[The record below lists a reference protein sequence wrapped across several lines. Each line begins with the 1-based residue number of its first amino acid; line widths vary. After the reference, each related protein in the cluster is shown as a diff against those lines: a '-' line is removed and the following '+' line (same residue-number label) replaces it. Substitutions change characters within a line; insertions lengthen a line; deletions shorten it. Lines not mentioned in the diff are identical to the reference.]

1 MHRVVFE
8 TMGCRLNQA
17 ETAVLQSRFLE
28 KGYALADDPADAD
41 LFVLHTCTLTTQAT
55 RQCRRRLRQ
64 VMRKN
69 PTACIAA
76 IGCHAQTDAGELAQL
91 EGVDYVV
98 GTADKMRLADIIPT
112 PARQAEP
119 VVLVGRMTPDAFAVD
134 GAGCYPHHT
143 RAHLKIQEGCDF
155 VCAFCIIPRSRGR
168 ARSRSFDDLVRE
180 ARTLAGFGH
189 REIVLTGVNI
199 GTYIEGGRTLVD
211 VIDALERIDGVERIR
226 ISSIEPTT
234 IDAGVLDRMARGSK
248 LCPYLHV
255 PLQSGDDR
263 TLGAMRRRYDSQSY
277 RRFLRD
283 AMDRVP
289 GITFGTDVM
298 VGFPGEDEAAFERS
312 CEVIREFPFV
322 NVHVFGFSA
331 RPRTS
336 AFGMAGTV
344 PAREIQRRHDHL
356 QRVAQA
362 QVAASYQSMV
372 GRTLRVLCE
381 RPASDGTRSG
391 FSDEYVRVRIPGGDA
406 LANEMVRVQIRE
418 IEISQ
423 KGGRVAAFGYIVEE
437 RETWRGQHEESVCVD
452 RS

>member
-17 ETAVLQSRFLE
+17 ETAVLQSRFLAR
-28 KGYALADDPADAD
+28 GYALADDPAEAD
-41 LFVLHTCTLTTQAT
+41 LFVLHTCTLTAQAT
-55 RQCRRRLRQ
+55 QQCRRRLRQ

-69 PTACIAA
+69 PAACVAA
-76 IGCHAQTDAGELAQL
+76 IGCHAETDAGELARL
-91 EGVDYVV
+91 GGVDYVV
-98 GTADKMRLADIIPT
+98 GTADKMRLADIITT
-112 PARQAEP
+112 PARQAQP
-119 VVLVGRMTPDAFAVD
+119 VVITGRVTPDAFKIE
-134 GAGCYPHHT
+134 GAGHYPRHT
-143 RAHLKIQEGCDF
+143 RANLKIQEGCDF

-180 ARTLAGFGH
+180 ARTLATFGH

-199 GTYIEGGRTLVD
+199 GTYFDGRRALVD
-211 VIDALERIDGVERIR
+211 VIDALEDIDGIDRVR

-234 IDAGVLDRMARGSK
+234 IDAGVLDRMAAKRK

-263 TLGAMRRRYDSQSY
+263 ILGAMRRRYDSGCY
-277 RRFLRD
+277 RRFLNE

-312 CEVIREFPFV
+312 CELIGEFPFV
-322 NVHVFGFSA
+322 NVHVFSFSA

-336 AFGMAGTV
+336 AFGRTGAV
-344 PAREIQRRHDHL
+344 PAREIQRRHDRL
-356 QRVAQA
+356 SRVSQRH
-362 QVAASYQSMV
+362 VAAVYQSMV
-372 GRTLRVLCE
+372 GRELRVLCE
-381 RPASDGTRSG
+381 RPLPDGTRGG
-391 FSDEYVRVRIPGGDA
+391 FSDEYVRVRIRGGDA

-418 IEISQ
+418 IEISPE
-423 KGGRVAAFGYIVEE
+423 GERVAASGYTTEE
-437 RETWRGQHEESVCVD
+437 RSGWRGRHEESVRMD